1 MSKILTEKARLT
13 QIDATA
19 TSGEYTYDASY
30 SFNSEKELLR
40 LQVNINKN
48 VLEAPSTYCGFMSL
62 DQGARNMNFPSG
74 IDNDIVA
81 HVTMFENILA
91 EVKSD
96 LEEMI

>member
-48 VLEAPSTYCGFMSL
+48 AVEAPSVYCGFMSL

-74 IDNDIVA
+74 IDNDIVS

-91 EVKSD
+91 EIESD
-96 LEEMI
+96 LEEMV